1 MAVRIRLQRHGRKKR
16 PFYRLVAADAR
27 AQRDGRFLE
36 RLGHYNP
43 LTDPAEV
50 VIDEDLVLKWLKRG
64 ALPSDTAKNLL
75 SQAGIWERFTAERL
89 GKPVPMRDD
98 EPVSTEEKDA
108 STSTDEADSAKN
120 ESESADATSEAP
132 VESSH

>member
-43 LTDPAEV
+43 LTNPAEV
-50 VIDEDLVLKWLKRG
+50 VIDEGRVLKWLKRG
-64 ALPSDTAKNLL
+64 AQPSDTAKNLL
-75 SQAGIWERFTAERL
+75 SRAGIWERFTAERL
-89 GKPVPMRDD
+89 GKPIPTRGEEPLSTD
-98 EPVSTEEKDA
+98 EEVDA
-108 STSTDEADSAKN
+108 TSTDEADSAAT
-120 ESESADATSEAP
+120 ESESAEAAPETP
-132 VESSH
+132 VESSN

>member
-36 RLGHYNP
+36 RLGHYDP

-50 VIDEDLVLKWLKRG
+50 VIDEDRVLKWLKRG
-64 ALPSDTAKNLL
+64 AQPSDTAKNLL

-89 GKPVPMRDD
+89 GKPVPTRD
-98 EPVSTEEKDA
+98 EESLSTEEDA
-108 STSTDEADSAKN
+108 STSTDETPSAEN
-120 ESESADATSEAP
+120 ESESADATS
-132 VESSH
+132 